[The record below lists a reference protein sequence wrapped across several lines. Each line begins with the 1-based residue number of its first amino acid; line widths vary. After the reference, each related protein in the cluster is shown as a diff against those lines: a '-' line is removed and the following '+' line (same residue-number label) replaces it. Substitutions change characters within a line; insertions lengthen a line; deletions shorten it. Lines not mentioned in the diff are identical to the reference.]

1 MCDTGASPADSP
13 GLTLEGM
20 YMRRTL
26 ASAIMALALVGGL
39 STHTAMADGLR
50 CGGALITKGDDLLR
64 VLAKCGEP
72 ASREQYFIHRVVSGV
87 HAYPSHKRQLRFSS
101 GNTTISSYSSTP
113 GHHGYS
119 SHDNGYQ
126 HSTTVAIPIE
136 VWTYN
141 LGPRRFMRQ
150 LKFEAGEVKEL
161 KSLGYGF

>member
-1 MCDTGASPADSP
+1 MH
-13 GLTLEGM
+13 
-20 YMRRTL
+20 RTVATAL
-26 ASAIMALALVGGL
+26 IALALAGGL
-39 STHTAMADGLR
+39 ISSPAKADGLR

-72 ASREQYFIHRVVSGV
+72 ASREQYFIHRTVSGI
-87 HAYPSHKRQLRFSS
+87 HAYPSSKRHLRFSS
-101 GNTTISSYSSTP
+101 GNTTISSYSTTP
-113 GHHGYS
+113 GQHGYS
-119 SHDNGYQ
+119 SHHNGHHNGYQ
-126 HSTTVAIPIE
+126 HATTVAIPIE